1 MTAILRGEGLSWTRP
16 PRGDAPAQLV
26 LQDAAISIDPGEM
39 VAVSGP
45 SGIGKSVLGSL
56 LLRLRAVPSPG
67 RVHWGDTDVTALSGR
82 RLQPLRAGFQGLLQ
96 HTGAILPPFCSVE
109 ESLVETARHV
119 RRLSRDDARVRVQEV
134 AELLGIAALLHR
146 RPRFLSGGEQRK
158 SGVAR
163 LLLSDARFAFVD
175 EPDSGLDP
183 VSQHDIVGELRHV
196 VDRTGMG
203 MLVITHNAMLA
214 RRYADRRLILR
225 EGRLHAA

>member
-1 MTAILRGEGLSWTRP
+1 MSAVVRGEGLCWTRP

-26 LQDAAISIDPGEM
+26 LQDAEIAVQPGEM
-39 VAVSGP
+39 VAISGP

-56 LLRLRAVPSPG
+56 LIRLREVPEPG
-67 RVHWGDTDVTALSGR
+67 RVYWGDVEVSSLSAR
-82 RLQPLRAGFQGLLQ
+82 RLQPLRAAFQGLLQ
-96 HTGAILPPFCSVE
+96 HTGAILPPFCTVE
-109 ESLVETARHV
+109 ESLVETLRHV
-119 RRLSRDDARVRVQEV
+119 RRVPRREARQRAREV
-134 AELLGIAALLHR
+134 AELLGIGELLHR

-183 VSQHDIVGELRHV
+183 VSQHDIVGELRKV

-203 MLVITHNAMLA
+203 MLVVTHNAMLA
-214 RRYADRRLILR
+214 RRYADRRLLLG

>member
-1 MTAILRGEGLSWTRP
+1 MSTIVRGEGLCWTRP
-16 PRGDAPAQLV
+16 PRGDSPAQLV
-26 LQDAAISIDPGEM
+26 LQDAVIDVQPGEM

-56 LLRLRAVPSPG
+56 LLRLRAVPAPG
-67 RVHWGDTDVTALSGR
+67 RVFWGETDVTSLTGR
-82 RLQPLRAGFQGLLQ
+82 RLQSLRAGFQGLLQ

-109 ESLVETARHV
+109 ESLLETLRHV
-119 RRLSRDDARVRVQEV
+119 RRVPRSEGRERARDV
-134 AELLGIAALLHR
+134 AKLLGIDDLLHR

-158 SGVAR
+158 AGVAR
-163 LLLSDARFAFVD
+163 LLLSEARFAFVD

-183 VSQHDIVGELRHV
+183 VSQHDVVGELRRV

-203 MLVITHNAMLA
+203 MLVVTHNARLA
-214 RRYADRRLILR
+214 RRYADRRLVLR